1 MISMRK
7 YINVSCNRR
16 TRLLCMNRHGSG
28 NEGVREGQP
37 QLHTSDRD
45 IDSAT
50 SCHCR
55 TIT

>member
-7 YINVSCNRR
+7 YINVQKN
-16 TRLLCMNRHGSG
+16 RLLCMNRHGRG
-28 NEGVREGQP
+28 NEGVIEGQP
-37 QLHTSDRD
+37 LNYILARG
-45 IDSAT
+45 IDSATT